1 MQEHA
6 VLLRAYARV
15 QERCSRL
22 LVEQAARVERL
33 EAQIVRLR
41 GALVARDSALAIV
54 REELA
59 ARAAVGGAL
68 PKRLSTLLSPGSRR
82 HLITPAPQAP
92 HAAQAAQAA
101 QVPQV
106 PSDLREKAV
115 LCVGQE
121 EEAEEPSLARQLVE
135 IAGGRYLHHD
145 ARRRPIRRWPRSRPV
160 RRRRRAARSS
170 ARCRWFR
177 SRARP
182 AAAAVARAL
191 PSRRCRA
198 APAGPSAAARACRAP
213 SAASSRAKLRPPSS
227 FSTAAS
233 RLRPSA
239 RPCSAP
245 QRAHH
250 VVQRGVA
257 FGRSVRS
264 KHSATSAP
272 LV

>member
-1 MQEHA
+1 MPAMELPMQEHA

-82 HLITPAPQAP
+82 HLIMPAPQAPQAP
-92 HAAQAAQAA
+92 HASQAAQA
-101 QVPQV
+101 PQV

-145 ARRRPIRRWPRSRPV
+145 GGDHADDPALEASL
-160 RRRRRAARSS
+160 RAADLVICQTGCVSHGAYWRVQDH
-170 ARCRWFR
+170 CRRTGKPCVLVGEPQPMLFVR
-177 SRARP
+177 HP
-182 AAAAVARAL
+182 AAAENA
-191 PSRRCRA
+191 
-198 APAGPSAAARACRAP
+198 
-213 SAASSRAKLRPPSS
+213 
-227 FSTAAS
+227 
-233 RLRPSA
+233 
-239 RPCSAP
+239 
-245 QRAHH
+245 
-250 VVQRGVA
+250 
-257 FGRSVRS
+257 
-264 KHSATSAP
+264 
-272 LV
+272 